1 MSKGLCLVIAI
12 VLASAAL
19 VACSN
24 DSATTQQTPGVTE
37 PAPTAEP
44 TSTPTVVPTPMPTA
58 TPTPT
63 PTATVPADHMSK
75 MDGDV
80 EVEGDMDLPMDCL
93 PGGMLDD
100 AATVSS
106 CNAQAM
112 QQVKSFSFD
121 GEFNLL
127 ALFPVEGAGSEG
139 LMRIS
144 GAIVLPDRF
153 RFEVSLN
160 PDGEMTEMNGV
171 VIAEDSYIRDPESN
185 QWFKGSPPDSEFL
198 GVLQLVG
205 LLHVPNDA
213 SATLK
218 GPIDLDDGTRGYLLV
233 SDQTGLESGME
244 GFGFPGGN
252 LTRVVGADDFLTRET
267 RVAVAGLDDEV
278 AHLITISYH
287 DHNEPHGIEAPAEY
301 ISLPEES
308 MESGSLGAP
317 TVVDLTAEHG
327 SNAVLVRLSKTVYV
341 RGDIWL
347 DTSGG
352 PTANADGGGSRTLV
366 FNAGD
371 LTGTVEVQG
380 VGYGPGA
387 ALRDIHGSD
396 SEINFQPV
404 RWTIGDKPATWET
417 GTDPSS
423 PSEVEGIAVD
433 GDYWRVSFTKP
444 VFVVGDVRLST
455 SRGDEELVERPS
467 RVLGS
472 RFLLFDDAPSRADY
486 NDSTTVRGFRLDEP
500 HYAIRGIDGRDAV
513 LDFEPVKWTGF
524 PRPLVPT
531 IADCIYGAYYEDV
544 SNIDS
549 IRADTISRTDPGE
562 LTDAQRFAW
571 YEFFERNSSGLMRS
585 CVALWSEEVTE
596 ENADKRNEQYGSNA
610 SGGEGCV
617 DWVKRRVREGGLE
630 LRAAWDDVLALLE
643 RPYLSLT
650 VAERFAL
657 RSQINDSSDCRRYY
671 PQLFS
676 GRWIPLQDE

>member
-12 VLASAAL
+12 VLPSAAL

-44 TSTPTVVPTPMPTA
+44 TSMSTVVPTP
-58 TPTPT
+58 TPM
-63 PTATVPADHMSK
+63 ATVPKNHMSK

-80 EVEGDMDLPMDCL
+80 ETEGDIDLPPDCL
-93 PGGMLDD
+93 PGGMLGD

-106 CNAQAM
+106 CNALAM
-112 QQVKSFSFD
+112 QQVKSFFFY

-127 ALFPVEGAGSEG
+127 AAFPVEGAGEEG
-139 LMRIS
+139 SIRIS
-144 GAIVLPDRF
+144 GAIAPPDRF
-153 RFEVSLN
+153 RFKISLN
-160 PDGEMTEMNGV
+160 PDGEVIEMNGV
-171 VIAEDSYIRDPESN
+171 VIGEDSYIRDPESD
-185 QWFKGSPPDSEFL
+185 QWFKGSPPEADFL
-198 GVLQLVG
+198 GVVQLVG
-205 LLHVPNDA
+205 LLQLPNDA
-213 SATLK
+213 SAALNES
-218 GPIDLDDGTRGYLLV
+218 IDLDDGTRGYVLV
-233 SDQTGLESGME
+233 SDQTGMESGME
-244 GFGFPGGN
+244 GFEFPGGN
-252 LTRVVGADDFLTRET
+252 LTRVVGADDFLTREI
-267 RVAVAGLDDEV
+267 RVPVEGLDDEMRD
-278 AHLITISYH
+278 LITISYH
-287 DHNEPHGIEAPAEY
+287 GYNEPHEIEPPAEY
-301 ISLPEES
+301 VILPGES
-308 MESGSLGAP
+308 MESGAMGAP
-317 TVVDLTAEHG
+317 TVVDLTAEPG
-327 SNAVLVRLSKTVYV
+327 SNAVLVRLSKTIYV

-347 DTSGG
+347 DTSSG

-371 LTGTVEVQG
+371 LTGTVDVQG

-396 SEINFQPV
+396 SETNFQPV

-472 RFLLFDDAPSRADY
+472 RFLLFDDAPS
-486 NDSTTVRGFRLDEP
+486 
-500 HYAIRGIDGRDAV
+500 
-513 LDFEPVKWTGF
+513 

-531 IADCIYGAYYEDV
+531 IADCIYDAYDEDV

-562 LTDAQRFAW
+562 LTDGQRFAW

-617 DWVKRRVREGGLE
+617 DWAKRRVREGGLE

-643 RPYLSLT
+643 HPYLSLT
-650 VAERFAL
+650 VAERFSL

>member
-1 MSKGLCLVIAI
+1 
-12 VLASAAL
+12 
-19 VACSN
+19 
-24 DSATTQQTPGVTE
+24 
-37 PAPTAEP
+37 
-44 TSTPTVVPTPMPTA
+44 
-58 TPTPT
+58 
-63 PTATVPADHMSK
+63 MSK

-80 EVEGDMDLPMDCL
+80 ETEGDIVLPMDCL

-127 ALFPVEGAGSEG
+127 AVFPVEGAGEEG
-139 LMRIS
+139 SIRIS
-144 GAIVLPDRF
+144 GAIAPPDRF
-153 RFEVSLN
+153 RFKISLN
-160 PDGEMTEMNGV
+160 PDGEMIEMNGV
-171 VIAEDSYIRDPESN
+171 VIGEDSYIWDPESN
-185 QWFKGSPPDSEFL
+185 QWFKGSPPDSDFL
-198 GVLQLVG
+198 GVVQLVG
-205 LLHVPNDA
+205 LLHLPNDTG
-213 SATLK
+213 ATLK
-218 GPIDLDDGTRGYLLV
+218 GPIDLGNGTRGYVLV
-233 SDQTGLESGME
+233 SNQTGQESGME
-244 GFGFPGGN
+244 GLEFPGGN

-278 AHLITISYH
+278 RDLITISYH
-287 DHNEPHGIEAPAEY
+287 DYNEPHGIEAPAEY

-317 TVVDLTAEHG
+317 TVVDLTAEPG

-352 PTANADGGGSRTLV
+352 HTANADRGGSRMLM
-366 FNAGD
+366 FEAGD
-371 LTGTVEVQG
+371 LTGSVEIHG
-380 VGYGPGA
+380 VAYGSGA

-396 SEINFQPV
+396 AEISFQPI

-433 GDYWRVSFTKP
+433 GEYWRVSFTKP
-444 VFVVGDVRLST
+444 VFVVGEVRLST

-467 RVLGS
+467 RALGS
-472 RFLLFDDAPSRADY
+472 RFLLFEDAPSRANY
-486 NDSTTVRGFRLDEP
+486 NDSTTVRGFRFDEP
-500 HYAIRGIDGRDAV
+500 HYAIRGIDGRNAV
-513 LDFEPVKWTGF
+513 LDFEPVKWSGF
-524 PRPLVPT
+524 PTPLVPT
-531 IADCIYGAYYEDV
+531 MADCIYDAYDEDM
-544 SNIDS
+544 SNIDP
-549 IRADTISRTDPGE
+549 IRADTISRTNPSE
-562 LTDAQRFAW
+562 LTDAQRFEW
-571 YEFFERNSSGLMRS
+571 YKFFERNSSRLKRS
-585 CVALWSEEVTE
+585 CIALWSEEITE
-596 ENADKRNEQYGSNA
+596 ENADKRNEQYGSKPG
-610 SGGEGCV
+610 GGEGCI
-617 DWVKRRVREGGLE
+617 DWVQRRAREGELE
-630 LRAAWDDVLALLE
+630 RRAVWDDVLALLE
-643 RPYLSLT
+643 RPYPSLT